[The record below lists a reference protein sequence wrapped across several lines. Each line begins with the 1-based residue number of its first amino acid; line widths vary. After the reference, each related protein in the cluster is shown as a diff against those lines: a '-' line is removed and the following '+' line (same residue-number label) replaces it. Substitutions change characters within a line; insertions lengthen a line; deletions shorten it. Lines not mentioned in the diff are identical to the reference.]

1 MAILLSILTSFLGV
15 AVVALTGA
23 VLYLWLVELPKREEA
38 CMKQDYAG
46 EAYPDED
53 EDAKEFVHG
62 DQRHIVG
69 DEPPL
74 PEEQTLP
81 VLASSPDPAGPPP
94 PEADEFDIDAGG
106 GYIGYASEVDDD
118 DYDAQMLEM
127 RANREA
133 QADVAPPGQQGA
145 AALDLAGQIYN
156 DSVRQQRDPYLIVQ
170 E

>member
-1 MAILLSILTSFLGV
+1 MANLVSVLVGV
-15 AVVALTGA
+15 LVGAVVALVA
-23 VLYLWLVELPKREEA
+23 VVLFLWLVELPKREEA
-38 CMKQDYAG
+38 CRQQDYVG
-46 EAYPDED
+46 EAYSDEG

-62 DQRHIVG
+62 DQRHIAG

-94 PEADEFDIDAGG
+94 PEADEFDLDVGG
-106 GYIGYASEVDDD
+106 GYTGYASEVDDD
-118 DYDAQMLEM
+118 DYDAQMFEM

-145 AALDLAGQIYN
+145 AALDLASQIYN
-156 DSVRQQRDPYLIVQ
+156 DSIRQQRDPYLIVQ